1 MTPSS
6 GPVVAIDGLT
16 VRYGRSVAVNGISLE
31 VPRGSVYA
39 LLGRNGAGK
48 TSTVRCLLGQWKPT
62 AGSIELFGDD
72 VWRGRQRLM
81 SRVGVVLERDEAPPS
96 MTATRLERFFAAL
109 YPSWDRSAFA
119 ARLERFSVPRARPFG
134 KLSRGQQ
141 RQLSLA
147 LALSYSPELLVLDDP
162 TLGLD
167 AVARRE
173 LLDELIGELA
183 DRGTTVFVATNDI
196 AGIEGVADRVGVIHG
211 GQLVVDQEVDGLKA
225 RFCRVRI
232 PGEAERHLRFER
244 GETLLSRR
252 VAGGVEVV
260 VRLDPG
266 TARLAGLDA
275 GIEVHAMS
283 LEEIFVALCGPE
295 DGGDR

>member
-1 MTPSS
+1 MSS
-6 GPVVAIDGLT
+6 PTDSVVSLDRLT
-16 VRYGRSVAVNGISLE
+16 IRYGRTTAVGGISLQ

-48 TSTVRCLLGQWKPT
+48 TSTVRCLLGQWKAT
-62 AGSIELFGDD
+62 AGSAALFGRD
-72 VWRGRQRLM
+72 VWRERARLM
-81 SRVGVVLERDEAPPS
+81 ARVGVVLERDEAPPS
-96 MTATRLERFFAAL
+96 MTAGQLERLFARL
-109 YPSWDRSAFA
+109 YPTWDRSAVLD
-119 ARLERFSVPRARPFG
+119 RLERFSVPPDRAFG

-147 LALSYSPELLVLDDP
+147 LALASSPELLVLDDP

-196 AGIEGVADRVGVIHG
+196 AGIEPVADRVGVLRNG
-211 GQLVVDQEVDGLKA
+211 ELVVDQEMDELKS
-225 RFCRVRI
+225 RYRRI
-232 PGEAERHLRFER
+232 RTAAAVEAEHPVANAEVVA
-244 GETLLSRR
+244 SRK
-252 VAGGVEVV
+252 VAGGVETVI
-260 VRLDPG
+260 RYRGSG
-266 TARLAGLDA
+266 TTGEDLGA

-283 LEEIFVALCGPE
+283 LEEIFVALCGPAN
-295 DGGDR
+295 GGSS